1 MKGSNRRRYFTEAE
15 LGKLIGAARKGRYGR
30 PHLPTFSSGC
40 SITSTET
47 VSIAGAAGG
56 FTFRA
61 AFFTGARLVLAL
73 AAALVFAALATLRA
87 LPRLAVF
94 PFGSF
99 PRF

>member
-40 SITSTET
+40 SII
-47 VSIAGAAGG
+47 SIAGAAGG

-87 LPRLAVF
+87 LPRLAVL